1 MSEGSRD
8 EGYALLA
15 AIAAIAVFATL
26 ALAVLARVQASLLQA
41 NAEIERVRV
50 DAAAQAGVQLAI
62 QNLSSS
68 DRAFR
73 WSLDGRPREFGF
85 AGSRV
90 TVRVIDERGKLPLA
104 ALEDQQVR
112 KLFELLGVPGDRL
125 DIVTDSFLDWTDD
138 DDDPRPN
145 GAESA
150 YYARRHI
157 RPPNTAPQS
166 IDELALVRGFDPA
179 LVARLKEVATLHFGS
194 GTFNSAHA
202 NPIAIAVLATGGED
216 SPEAI
221 EAEREAA
228 GQRTAIELDDKLTAG
243 RTVEILAEAATP
255 GGGRSHARQV
265 IELTGNADR
274 PYTIVEAD

>member
-1 MSEGSRD
+1 MTQVSRD

-26 ALAVLARVQASLLQA
+26 ALTILARVQGSILQA
-41 NAEIERVRV
+41 NADIERARA
-50 DAAAQAGVQLAI
+50 DAAAQAGVQMAI
-62 QNLSSS
+62 QNLVGS

-73 WSLDGRPREFGF
+73 WSLDGRPRDFPF
-85 AGSRV
+85 AGSHV
-90 TVRVIDERGKLPLA
+90 TIRLIDERGKLPLA

-112 KLFELLGVPGDRL
+112 KLFELLGVSPDRL
-125 DIVTDSFLDWTDD
+125 EVITDSYLDWTDD
-138 DDDPRPN
+138 DDDARSN

-157 RPPNTAPQS
+157 RPPNSAPQS
-166 IDELALVRGFDPA
+166 MDELALVRGFDPA
-179 LVARLKEVATLHFGS
+179 LVAKLKEVATLHFGS
-194 GTFNSAHA
+194 GTFSSAHA
-202 NPIAIAVLATGGED
+202 NPIAIEVLASGGED

-228 GQRTAIELDDKLTAG
+228 GQRTAIELDDDKVAG

-255 GGGRSHARQV
+255 GGGRSHAREV
-265 IELTGNADR
+265 VELTGNIDR
-274 PYTIVEAD
+274 PYAILEAD